1 MKVDPRTWDKAIED
15 VRAKRAGVAAT
26 ARRLGV
32 SENSV
37 RKQLAR
43 ARAGK
48 RPPPPP
54 PDPPAAPQPVPAQ
67 GGAPGAGG
75 EAGPPQTKPPPGTA
89 AADGGLAGFKAA
101 TGQAGGAP
109 GPETPAQAADAAA
122 AARRLRNEQTAAY
135 AVGILQL
142 ATGLVCRGYAWV
154 YGVVLTPEDMA
165 KLTAITPVEKKILE
179 DAAVPAMPYLEQYLE
194 GSEEGALGVFLGHWA
209 SMVSDRVQVLVKV
222 GEGVDRAGS

>member
-15 VRAKRAGVAAT
+15 IRAKRAGVAAT

-54 PDPPAAPQPVPAQ
+54 VDPLHQTPAPTVPSPAPAGAPPPEAGPSPAAP
-67 GGAPGAGG
+67 
-75 EAGPPQTKPPPGTA
+75 
-89 AADGGLAGFKAA
+89 ADGGLAGFKAA
-101 TGQAGGAP
+101 VSGGAAA

-142 ATGLVCRGYAWV
+142 ATGLVCRGYAWFS
-154 YGVVLTPEDMA
+154 GVVLSPDDMA
-165 KLTAITPVEKKILE
+165 KLTTITPTEKKVLE

-194 GSEEGALGVFLGHWA
+194 GSEEGALAVFLGHWA
-209 SMVSDRVQVLVKV
+209 SMVSDRVQVLSKV
-222 GEGVDRAGS
+222 GEGASRAGS